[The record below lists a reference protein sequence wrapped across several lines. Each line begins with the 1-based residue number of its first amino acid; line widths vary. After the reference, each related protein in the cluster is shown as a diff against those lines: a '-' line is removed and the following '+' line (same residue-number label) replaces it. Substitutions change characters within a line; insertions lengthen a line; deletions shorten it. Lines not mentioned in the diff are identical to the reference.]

1 MKLRYVLALAASAA
15 CLAGSAGTA
24 AAAQAGAAGHAAAS
38 GGGVATA
45 RSVNLRALARG
56 PQLPVHGSS
65 TGPLGINGRPAGA
78 GLPVRRSAGRKAP
91 LAAAASRHGGPNSAA
106 GAARRPQ
113 ASRPAT
119 RHSRA
124 ALPRTGAA
132 ISQAPSTPPTTI
144 NANFNG
150 VRQFNSNCSGCQPPD
165 PNAAVGTTQIAE
177 AVNLRLQ
184 VYNKSGSALCGIGL
198 NTLLGTSSS
207 LSDPH
212 IQYDNLRNRYSMV
225 VTVVPTPG
233 ATPSLY
239 LLASRGSSACGSWW
253 VYRLTF
259 SGSFYPAGTLLD
271 YPYLGQDRVSL
282 LLSSNNFCC
291 ANSFSSYINS
301 AAFSI
306 SKALVYSGA
315 PVSFTSYRVAF
326 STAPVN
332 VTGIPIPST
341 PSTYFLASV
350 PGSGYDLYRMTT
362 GPGNPIVLQAT
373 ISSPFNA
380 PSRRVNQPGT
390 TQTLDPL
397 DGRIV
402 WDPVLS
408 QNFIWF
414 THGMDLSGFP
424 AVRYG
429 AISVTSNTAT
439 VATAYHNSTSD
450 DFNPS
455 IGVTNAGGSTIYAWL
470 NWAYTDTAH
479 NRATSDT
486 SNGVLPGTGVP
497 NLTGTDRTLVV
508 GSPTSSNFR
517 FGDFSSVAV
526 DPVAVSASCP
536 AGRTAV
542 TNQEFFGTNG
552 QWATRI
558 ARLSF
563 C

>member
-1 MKLRYVLALAASAA
+1 MA
-15 CLAGSAGTA
+15 
-24 AAAQAGAAGHAAAS
+24 
-38 GGGVATA
+38 ATA
-45 RSVNLRALARG
+45 S
-56 PQLPVHGSS
+56 
-65 TGPLGINGRPAGA
+65 RP
-78 GLPVRRSAGRKAP
+78 
-91 LAAAASRHGGPNSAA
+91 GGPNSAR
-106 GAARRPQ
+106 GVSRRSQ
-113 ASRPAT
+113 ASRPGT
-119 RHSRA
+119 RHSRT
-124 ALPRTGAA
+124 ALPRTRVA
-132 ISQAPSTPPTTI
+132 ISQAPRTPPTII

-150 VRQFNSNCSGCQPPD
+150 VRQFNSNCGGCQPPD

-184 VYNKSGSALCGIGL
+184 VYSKSGSALCGIGL

-212 IQYDNLRNRYSMV
+212 IQYDNLRNRFSMV

-239 LLASRGSSACGSWW
+239 LLASQGTSACGSWW

-259 SGSFYPAGTLLD
+259 HGSFYPAGTLLD

-282 LLSSNNFCC
+282 LLSTNNFCC
-291 ANSFSSYINS
+291 ASSFSSYINS

-306 SKALVYSGA
+306 SKTLVYAGA
-315 PVSFTSYRVAF
+315 PVSFTSYPVAF

-332 VTGIPIPST
+332 VSGTPST
-341 PSTYFLASV
+341 SNTYFLASV
-350 PGSGYDLYRMTT
+350 PGSGYRLYRMTT
-362 GPGNPIVLQAT
+362 GPGNPIVLQAA
-373 ISSPFNA
+373 ISSPFGA
-380 PSRRVNQPGT
+380 PTRRVNQPGT

-414 THGMDLSGFP
+414 THGMNLGGFP

-429 AISVTSNTAT
+429 AIGVLSNSAT
-439 VATAYHNSTSD
+439 VAIAYHNASSD

-455 IGVTNAGGSTIYAWL
+455 IGVTNAGGSSIYAWL
-470 NWAYTDTAH
+470 NWAYTDTAN

-497 NLTGTDRTLVV
+497 NLIGTDRTLVV

-542 TNQEFFGTNG
+542 TNQEFFGTDG

>member
-1 MKLRYVLALAASAA
+1 MKLRYALALAASAV
-15 CLAGSAGTA
+15 CIAGSASTA
-24 AAAQAGAAGHAAAS
+24 AAAQLGTAGHKAAS

-56 PQLPVHGSS
+56 TQLPVHGSS
-65 TGPLGINGRPAGA
+65 VGPLGINGRPADT

-91 LAAAASRHGGPNSAA
+91 SAVPVSRRHGPNSTP
-106 GAARRPQ
+106 GAPPRSR

-119 RHSRA
+119 LHVRT
-124 ALPRTGAA
+124 ALTPARPAIPRG
-132 ISQAPSTPPTTI
+132 PRTPPTTI

-150 VRQFNSNCSGCQPPD
+150 VRQSNSNCGGCQPPD

-184 VYNKSGSALCGIGL
+184 AYSKTGTALCGIGL
-198 NTLLGTSSS
+198 NTLLGTTSS

-212 IQYDNLRNRYSMV
+212 VQYDNLRNRFSMV

-271 YPYLGQDRVSL
+271 YPYLGQDQVSL

-291 ANSFSSYINS
+291 ANSFSYINS

-315 PVSFTSYRVAF
+315 PVSFTSYSVAF

-332 VTGIPIPST
+332 VSGIPIT
-341 PSTYFLASV
+341 PTTSTYFLASV

-362 GPGNPIVLQAT
+362 GPGNPIVLQAA
-373 ISSPFNA
+373 ISSPFSA

-414 THGMDLSGFP
+414 THGIDLSGYP
-424 AVRYG
+424 SVRYG
-429 AISVTSNTAT
+429 AISVLSNSAT
-439 VATAYHNSTSD
+439 VATAFHNATSD

-470 NWAYTDTAH
+470 NWAYTDTPN

-497 NLTGTDRTLVV
+497 NLIGTDRTLVV

-526 DPVAVSASCP
+526 DPVAASGSCP